1 MESNKNKDTES
12 LGKRLGKIAKER
24 KSVVEN
30 NPYFNNKF
38 IDNNPYFKDEPIEDS
53 PYFKKE

>member
-12 LGKRLGKIAKER
+12 LGKKLGKIAKER
-24 KSVVEN
+24 KSVVE
-30 NPYFNNKF
+30 
-38 IDNNPYFKDEPIEDS
+38 NNPYFKDEPIEDS